1 MRVRNALVRAAPPAA
16 PAVACCAVLFAPW
29 ATTGTAT
36 RSGFAFL
43 RAASA
48 AGLLGTT
55 GAHVFEEFVFA
66 LPALAAL
73 SCAAAVLGTPFVS
86 AISSG
91 IAGLVTGAFA
101 LEMFIVFGAHAAVG
115 PRVGVVGAAAAIVVS
130 ARYSAKVWPRRAR
143 LAGEGRTVQNA

>member
-1 MRVRNALVRAAPPAA
+1 MRVTNALVRVAAPAA
-16 PAVACCAVLFAPW
+16 PAVACCAILFAPW

-36 RSGFAFL
+36 RSGLAFL

-55 GAHVFEEFVFA
+55 GAHVFEAFVFA

-73 SCAAAVLGTPFVS
+73 SCAAAVLRAPIVS

-91 IAGLVTGAFA
+91 IAGLVIGAFA

-115 PRVGVVGAAAAIVVS
+115 PWFGVVGGAGAIAMS
-130 ARYSAKVWPRRAR
+130 ARYSTKVWPWRAHVT
-143 LAGEGRTVQNA
+143 GEGGTVQNA